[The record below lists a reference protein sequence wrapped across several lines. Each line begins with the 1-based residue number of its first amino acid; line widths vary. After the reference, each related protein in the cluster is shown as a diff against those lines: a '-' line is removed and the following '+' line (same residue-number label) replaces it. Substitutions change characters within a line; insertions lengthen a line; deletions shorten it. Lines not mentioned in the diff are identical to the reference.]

1 MTADSPDVTHGFR
14 LVLAP
19 PAPLE
24 DAFLDAVA
32 AVRGRAPLAPVD
44 VLVGGVL
51 QRPYMQRRIAE
62 TSPGLVNVR
71 FSTLGELGLR
81 LGEPALAASDRLPLP
96 AIAGRAYAAEV
107 ARTAT
112 SYFAPVATTPGFAD
126 ALRRV
131 VRELR
136 QEEIDAALFRE
147 QARSVCESE
156 AKADELADLYERY
169 IAGRGGSY
177 DGEDALALADPA
189 RFDGIELLLWGIWQ
203 LSAVGRRLVAA
214 IAQRVPV
221 TVFLPSVDET
231 ADAVHAELRAHLIAL
246 DARVEQLAPA
256 SPTTPLQRLQ
266 TGLFTIGESISADSS
281 FGLVS
286 APDPLTETREAARTC
301 LGWARD
307 GMPFRDMVVSY
318 REAEIYRPLI
328 EAVFAEANI
337 PVYLDDGPS
346 LAERPLGR
354 RILALLDLIDAPL
367 RRRDVIGFLSD
378 GWMPKATRERYGKA
392 PVARWD
398 SASRRAGVVQ
408 GIDQWQQ
415 RLTLLRET
423 ERKAAEEENA
433 PEWIQ
438 QRVDDCDTLLAFVTD
453 LEATLSEHP
462 QQASWR
468 EHLTYLRGVLETYVR
483 GADEVCGFLDSL
495 AELDRLLP
503 SVEFSRFLDS
513 VRAEVRALKAGDVSE
528 GQQGAFGRRGVS
540 VLDVNQLRHL
550 RFEGVVV
557 LGLVERS
564 FPPPPRQDPILL
576 DDERERLG
584 IPLRARGADPEPLQF
599 ALAAHAARSRLV
611 LSTRRAAEAGGRAQL
626 PSSFFRGAAFAV
638 AGKRVKVDEVDWLPC
653 VRRLRAGRTGA
664 PTLDGALTTIERDR
678 TLLELE
684 PPLGRA
690 VLHGLEPRAVRAD
703 RLRRARW
710 QTRTLTT
717 YDGAFESAEAIGNV
731 EQRFLEGYPL
741 SPTGLELYA
750 LCPLKYFFENV
761 LRVKPLEEP
770 ADVRQIEAHVRGTLV
785 HDVLRAL
792 YEQLNGDQLGPES
805 RETLL
810 ALTEEKLVEAEQQG
824 LTGSSLLWAAD
835 RQQIL
840 DDMVG
845 WLELE
850 LADGPGLPEHGL
862 EVSFGGRWHDE
873 SSPLS
878 SDEPL
883 EVTLPSGQLRLRGRI
898 DRLDYDDDRFRVV
911 DYKTGK
917 GSSLGS
923 GGLSGGRTLQLPL
936 YLLAGAKLIGLD
948 PSVGEAAYHLVS
960 RAGDFRRIAF
970 RGADLATRQAELETV
985 LERVLSGA
993 RTGDFHPEPGDH
1005 CRWCDFIDV
1014 CDVARAAI
1022 IERKSADE
1030 RVVSYRVL
1038 KEIP

>member
-1 MTADSPDVTHGFR
+1 MPDAAANTQLR
-14 LVLAP
+14 LVVGP
-19 PAPLE
+19 PAAVE
-24 DAFLDAVA
+24 DAFLLHV
-32 AVRGRAPLAPVD
+32 GRIRERYPLAPVD
-44 VLVGGVL
+44 VLIGGIL
-51 QRPYMQRRIAE
+51 QRPYLQRRIAD
-62 TSPGLVNVR
+62 TSSGLLNVR
-71 FSTLGELGLR
+71 FWTLGELGLR

-96 AIAGRAYAAEV
+96 AIADRAYAAEV
-107 ARTAT
+107 AHTAT
-112 SYFAPVATTPGFAD
+112 TYFAPVATTPGFAD

-136 QEEIDAALFRE
+136 QEEVDVASFRE

-169 IAGRGGSY
+169 MVGRAGSY

-189 RFDGIELLLWGIWQ
+189 RFDGIELLLWGIWR

-231 ADAVHAELRAHLIAL
+231 ADAVHAELRAQLIAL
-246 DARVEQLAPA
+246 GARGETLPQA
-256 SPTTPLQRLQ
+256 SPTTPLQGLQ
-266 TGLFTIGESISADSS
+266 TALFTIGEPIPADSS
-281 FGLVS
+281 FELVS

-301 LGWARD
+301 LGWARE
-307 GMPFRDMVVSY
+307 GIPFRDMVVGY

-328 EAVFAEANI
+328 EAVFGEANI

-354 RILALLDLIDAPL
+354 RILALLDLIDSSL

-378 GWMPKATRERYGKA
+378 GSMPKATRERYGKA

-408 GIDQWQQ
+408 GIDQWRQ
-415 RLTLLRET
+415 RLSLLRET

-433 PEWIQ
+433 PEWVQ
-438 QRVDDCDTLLAFVTD
+438 QRVDDCDTLLAFVANLD
-453 LEATLSEHP
+453 STLSEHP
-462 QQASWR
+462 QRASWR
-468 EHLTYLRGVLETYVR
+468 EHLIYLRGVLDTYVR

-513 VRAEVRALKAGDVSE
+513 VRAEVRALKAGDLDE
-528 GQQGAFGRRGVS
+528 GQQGAFGRRGVN

-584 IPLRARGADPEPLQF
+584 MPLRARGADPEPLQF

-664 PTLDGALTTIERDR
+664 PTLDAALTTIERDR

-690 VLHGLEPRAVRAD
+690 VLHRLEPRAVRAD

-717 YDGAFESAEAIGNV
+717 YDGAFASPEAIANV

-761 LRVKPLEEP
+761 LRVRPLEEP
-770 ADVRQIEAHVRGTLV
+770 ADVRQIEAHVRGSLV
-785 HDVLRAL
+785 HEVLRAL
-792 YEQLNGDQLGPES
+792 YEQLNGQLGPES
-805 RETLL
+805 REALL
-810 ALTEEKLVEAEQQG
+810 ALTEEALVEAEQQG
-824 LTGSSLLWAAD
+824 LTGSALLWAAD

-845 WLELE
+845 WLEFE
-850 LADGPGLPEHGL
+850 LADAPGLPEHGL

-883 EVTLPSGQLRLRGRI
+883 ELTLPSGQLRLRGRI
-898 DRLDYDDDRFRVV
+898 DRLDYGDDRFRVV

-936 YLLAGAKLIGLD
+936 YLLAGAKLVGLE

-970 RGADLATRQAELETV
+970 PGAELATRQAELETV

-993 RTGDFHPEPGDH
+993 QTGDFHPEPGDH

-1014 CDVARAAI
+1014 CDVSRAAI

-1030 RVVSYRVL
+1030 RVVSYRAL
-1038 KEIP
+1038 KEIK